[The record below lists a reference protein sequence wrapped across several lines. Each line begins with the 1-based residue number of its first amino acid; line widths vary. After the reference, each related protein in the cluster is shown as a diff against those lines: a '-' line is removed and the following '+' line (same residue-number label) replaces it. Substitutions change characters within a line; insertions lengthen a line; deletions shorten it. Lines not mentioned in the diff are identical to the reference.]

1 MWHTNWPQPTL
12 QKPRCNLRLPILWI
26 PGSLKPIGDIMGMV
40 ALTYK
45 VMPDSD
51 VEDVSAEEI
60 VEQIQ
65 ALKDDTYD
73 VQLCE
78 TKPLAFGL
86 KFIQVHVVMNDG
98 SGLSDV
104 FEENM
109 RAIRGTGE
117 IEVLS
122 MGLL

>member
-1 MWHTNWPQPTL
+1 MKHT
-12 QKPRCNLRLPILWI
+12 
-26 PGSLKPIGDIMGMV
+26 
-40 ALTYK
+40 
-45 VMPDSD
+45 
-51 VEDVSAEEI
+51 
-60 VEQIQ
+60 
-65 ALKDDTYD
+65 
-73 VQLCE
+73 CE

-104 FEENM
+104 FEDNM

>member
-1 MWHTNWPQPTL
+1 
-12 QKPRCNLRLPILWI
+12 
-26 PGSLKPIGDIMGMV
+26 MGMV

-51 VEDVSAEEI
+51 VEDVTAEEI

-104 FEENM
+104 FEVNM
-109 RAIRGTGE
+109 KAIRGTGE

>member
-1 MWHTNWPQPTL
+1 M
-12 QKPRCNLRLPILWI
+12 PIMRI
-26 PGSLKPIGDIMGMV
+26 PGSLNQIGDIMGMV

-51 VEDVSAEEI
+51 VDDVSADEI
-60 VEQIQ
+60 VTQIMG
-65 ALKDDTYD
+65 LKDETYD
-73 VQLCE
+73 VQFCE

-98 SGLSDV
+98 SGLSDI

-109 RAIRGTGE
+109 RAIRGTVE

>member
-1 MWHTNWPQPTL
+1 M
-12 QKPRCNLRLPILWI
+12 RI
-26 PGSLKPIGDIMGMV
+26 PGSLNQIGDIMGMV

-51 VEDVSAEEI
+51 VDDVSADEI
-60 VEQIQ
+60 VTQIMG
-65 ALKDDTYD
+65 LKDEPYD

-78 TKPLAFGL
+78 TTPLAFGL

-98 SGLSDV
+98 SGLSDI

>member
-1 MWHTNWPQPTL
+1 
-12 QKPRCNLRLPILWI
+12 
-26 PGSLKPIGDIMGMV
+26 MGMV

-45 VMPDSD
+45 VMPNSEVD
-51 VEDVSAEEI
+51 DVSPEEI
-60 VEQIQ
+60 VTQIS
-65 ALKDDTYD
+65 ALADDTYD

-98 SGLSDV
+98 PGLSDV
-104 FEENM
+104 FEESM
-109 RAIRGTGE
+109 RSIRGTGE
-117 IEVLS
+117 VEVLS

>member
-1 MWHTNWPQPTL
+1 
-12 QKPRCNLRLPILWI
+12 
-26 PGSLKPIGDIMGMV
+26 MV

-51 VEDVSAEEI
+51 VEDVTAEEI

-109 RAIRGTGE
+109 KAIRGTGE

>member
-1 MWHTNWPQPTL
+1 MNQF
-12 QKPRCNLRLPILWI
+12 
-26 PGSLKPIGDIMGMV
+26 GDIMGMV

-45 VMPDSD
+45 VMPDSNVD
-51 VEDVSAEEI
+51 DVSADEI
-60 VEQIQ
+60 VTRIL
-65 ALKDDTYD
+65 ALKDETYD

-98 SGLSDV
+98 SGLSDI
-104 FEENM
+104 FEDNM

>member
-1 MWHTNWPQPTL
+1 
-12 QKPRCNLRLPILWI
+12 
-26 PGSLKPIGDIMGMV
+26 MGMV

-51 VEDVSAEEI
+51 VEDVTAEEI

-109 RAIRGTGE
+109 KAIRGTGE

>member
-1 MWHTNWPQPTL
+1 M
-12 QKPRCNLRLPILWI
+12 PIMRI
-26 PGSLKPIGDIMGMV
+26 PGSLNQIGDIMGMV

-51 VEDVSAEEI
+51 ADEI
-60 VEQIQ
+60 VTQIMG
-65 ALKDDTYD
+65 LKDETYD

-98 SGLSDV
+98 SGLSDI

>member
-1 MWHTNWPQPTL
+1 
-12 QKPRCNLRLPILWI
+12 
-26 PGSLKPIGDIMGMV
+26 MGMV

-45 VMPDSD
+45 VMPNPDFGEILP
-51 VEDVSAEEI
+51 EDVAT
-60 VEQIQ
+60 QIREL
-65 ALKDDTYD
+65 ANDVYD
-73 VQLCE
+73 VQLVE

-98 SGLSDV
+98 SGLSDD
-104 FEENM
+104 FEDAM
-109 RAIRGTGE
+109 KAIHGTGE

>member
-1 MWHTNWPQPTL
+1 
-12 QKPRCNLRLPILWI
+12 
-26 PGSLKPIGDIMGMV
+26 MGMV

-45 VMPDSD
+45 VMPDSSI
-51 VEDVSAEEI
+51 EDVTADEI
-60 VEQIQ
+60 ASQIS
-65 ALKDDTYD
+65 ALKDETYD

-86 KFIQVHVVMNDG
+86 KYIQVHVVMNDG
-98 SGLSDV
+98 SGLSDI
-104 FEENM
+104 FEDKM
-109 RAIRGTGE
+109 KSIRGTGE

>member
-1 MWHTNWPQPTL
+1 M
-12 QKPRCNLRLPILWI
+12 PIMRI
-26 PGSLKPIGDIMGMV
+26 PWSLNQIGDIMGMV

-51 VEDVSAEEI
+51 VDDVSADEI
-60 VEQIQ
+60 VTQIMG
-65 ALKDDTYD
+65 LKDETYD

-98 SGLSDV
+98 SGLSDI